1 MSKEK
6 KAQIIDSLQE
16 EFARCSIG
24 ILTDYRGLATPELTA
39 LRRKIQ
45 ESGGEYRVV
54 KNTLARFAAS
64 RTGKD
69 GLIDYIEG
77 PIAIAFGYSDIT
89 EPARALVDYI
99 RDSRININIRGGFF
113 GDRILTQE
121 DVITLSTLPS
131 REVLIGRVL
140 GQMKSPISALANCL
154 TSPISG
160 LIGVLQAQIQKLE
173 GE

>member
-16 EFARCSIG
+16 EFSRCSIG

-54 KNTLARFAAS
+54 KNTLARFAAL

-69 GLIDYIEG
+69 DLVSYIEG

-89 EPARALVDYI
+89 EPARVLANYI
-99 RDSRININIRGGFF
+99 RDSKLNIGIRGGFF

-121 DVITLSTLPS
+121 DVITLSTIPS
-131 REVLIGRVL
+131 REVLIARVL
-140 GQMKSPISALANCL
+140 GQMNSPISSLVNCL
-154 TSPISG
+154 TSPIRG
-160 LIGVLQAQIQKLE
+160 MIGVLQAQIQKLE
-173 GE
+173 EE